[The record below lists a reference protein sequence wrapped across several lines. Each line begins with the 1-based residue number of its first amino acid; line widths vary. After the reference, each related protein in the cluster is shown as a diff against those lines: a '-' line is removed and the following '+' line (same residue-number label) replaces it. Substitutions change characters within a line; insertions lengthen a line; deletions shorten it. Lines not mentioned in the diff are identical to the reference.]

1 MLDSIADAPV
11 AAPSLD
17 ARPAVWPLGQL
28 VRDIAR
34 GGIAGIIV
42 GVFVAGLGGRVVMR
56 VAALLHPNAVGMR
69 TENGE
74 VIGDVTLNGTMAL
87 LIFGGL
93 GMGLVA
99 GTIWVAVSPWL
110 PSGRLVRAL
119 VTAVAAIA
127 LGTPLL
133 VQATNPDF
141 LVLQRDG
148 LVVLLLVALV
158 ALVGFSMAL
167 VDGALDARLP
177 PAFEGTRATAAYLI
191 VTMLGVALIL
201 PATVGILLV
210 QREYDASIRAGWAV
224 AVSGTCT
231 LIWWAMRAKGRSAPP
246 MPLRAGASALLL
258 VACGLGLMTGLPHVL
273 RAAGVR

>member
-28 VRDIAR
+28 IRDIAR

-141 LVLQRDG
+141 LVLQLRSSRWSD
-148 LVVLLLVALV
+148 
-158 ALVGFSMAL
+158 SRWHSWT
-167 VDGALDARLP
+167 ARS
-177 PAFEGTRATAAYLI
+177 TR
-191 VTMLGVALIL
+191 GCR
-201 PATVGILLV
+201 P
-210 QREYDASIRAGWAV
+210 RSR
-224 AVSGTCT
+224 
-231 LIWWAMRAKGRSAPP
+231 GRGRR
-246 MPLRAGASALLL
+246 PL
-258 VACGLGLMTGLPHVL
+258 T
-273 RAAGVR
+273 

>member
-1 MLDSIADAPV
+1 
-11 AAPSLD
+11 
-17 ARPAVWPLGQL
+17 
-28 VRDIAR
+28 
-34 GGIAGIIV
+34 
-42 GVFVAGLGGRVVMR
+42 
-56 VAALLHPNAVGMR
+56 
-69 TENGE
+69 
-74 VIGDVTLNGTMAL
+74 
-87 LIFGGL
+87 
-93 GMGLVA
+93 
-99 GTIWVAVSPWL
+99 
-110 PSGRLVRAL
+110 

-191 VTMLGVALIL
+191 VTMLGLALIL

-246 MPLRAGASALLL
+246 MPLRAGATASLL

>member
-1 MLDSIADAPV
+1 MLDSIVDAP
-11 AAPSLD
+11 ASTPSLD
-17 ARPAVWPLGQL
+17 ARPAAWPLGEL
-28 VRDIAR
+28 FRDIAR

-42 GVFVAGLGGRVVMR
+42 GVFVAGVGGRIVMR
-56 VAALLHPNAVGMR
+56 IAAILHPRAVGLT

-74 VIGDVTLNGTMAL
+74 VIGAITLNGTMAL
-87 LIFGGL
+87 LVFGGL

-99 GTIWVAVSPWL
+99 GTIWVTVSPWL
-110 PSGRLVRAL
+110 PRGRLVRAL

-158 ALVGFSMAL
+158 GLVGFSFAL

-177 PAFEGTRATAAYLI
+177 PAFEGTSATAAYVI
-191 VTMLGVALIL
+191 VTMLGLGLIL
-201 PATVGILLV
+201 PVTIGILLV
-210 QREYDASIRAGWAV
+210 QREYDASIRAGWAL
-224 AVSGTCT
+224 AVVGACT
-231 LIWWAMRAKGRSAPP
+231 VIWWAMRAKGRSAPP
-246 MPLRAGASALLL
+246 MPLRAGATASLL

-273 RAAGVR
+273 RAAGIR